1 MQCTKCGAQL
11 PDGSSYCN
19 ICGKKQQA
27 VAAAEKKRKTKTRG
41 NGTGT
46 AVKRGKTWMA
56 RIVLGYYTGDDGKRH
71 ARTANRCGFATKKE
85 ALDYIPQ
92 LKKDAES
99 SASLT
104 LSGYWEFYEAK
115 KLPELSRG
123 KQTSYRI
130 AWRRWEPLATRK
142 IEDLKLETLQA
153 AMDEAA
159 SSYYTA
165 KDMQNLMSHFY
176 KHAMANQSV
185 NINLAK
191 YLQLPAANPS
201 EQIPFNSDEIA
212 KMWNDFG
219 AGNTFTGYILLMI
232 YTGMMPGE
240 LLHARKAQ
248 IDWNGKQIRGAGLKT
263 ATRRETPIVLA
274 DDIIPVL
281 RVLVDTSQGEK
292 LVPHNKDNFYREYY
306 SSLERIGA
314 RRLPPYSCRHTTG
327 TDLAKAA
334 VPAFTIQ
341 KIMRHA
347 KITTTQIYTH
357 MDATDALTGVNALKK
372 PEIKGA

>member
-1 MQCTKCGAQL
+1 MQCVKCGAQL

-27 VAAAEKKRKTKTRG
+27 PAPSEKKQKKKSRG

-115 KLPELSRG
+115 KLPELSRD
-123 KQTSYRI
+123 KQTAYRI
-130 AWRRWEPLATRK
+130 AWRRWAALATRK
-142 IEDLKLETLQA
+142 LEDLKIEALQA

-159 SSYYTA
+159 NTYYTA
-165 KDMQNLMSHFY
+165 RDMKNLMSHFY
-176 KHAMANQSV
+176 KHALANQTVSV
-185 NINLAK
+185 NLAQ
-191 YLQLPAANPS
+191 YLQLPPANPS
-201 EQIPFNSDEIA
+201 EQTPFNAEELA
-212 KMWNDFG
+212 AMWEDFA

-240 LLHARKAQ
+240 LLQARKDQ
-248 IDWNGKQIRGAGLKT
+248 IDWAGQQIRGAGLKT
-263 ATRRETPIVLA
+263 ATRKAAPIVLA

-281 RVLVDTSQGEK
+281 RVLVDTSPGEK
-292 LVPHNKDNFYREYY
+292 LIHINKDNFYREYY
-306 SSLERIGA
+306 AALERIGA

-357 MDATDALTGVNALKK
+357 MDATDALTGINVLKK